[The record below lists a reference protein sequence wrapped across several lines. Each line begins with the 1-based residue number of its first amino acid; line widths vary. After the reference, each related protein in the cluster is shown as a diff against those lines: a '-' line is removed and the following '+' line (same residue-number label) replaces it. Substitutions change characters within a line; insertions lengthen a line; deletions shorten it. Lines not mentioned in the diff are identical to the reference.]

1 MSDKKTYRIAYK
13 CSNCGNKWIEDKPF
27 GKEAKPDEPCNHCGC
42 KKGDPNP
49 AKFPKF

>member
-1 MSDKKTYRIAYK
+1 MSDKKTYRIWYK
-13 CSNCGNKWIEDKPF
+13 CSNCGNKWNEEVKFGTEAKD
-27 GKEAKPDEPCNHCGC
+27 GKECGHCGC